1 MLVVN
6 NWQGEKMNQSTFVP
20 TLLTVKASEEL
31 QKSVAQDLEQTQEK
45 SISELLDEK
54 KEKDTQ
60 QSEVERN
67 K

>member
-1 MLVVN
+1 
-6 NWQGEKMNQSTFVP
+6 MNQSTFVP